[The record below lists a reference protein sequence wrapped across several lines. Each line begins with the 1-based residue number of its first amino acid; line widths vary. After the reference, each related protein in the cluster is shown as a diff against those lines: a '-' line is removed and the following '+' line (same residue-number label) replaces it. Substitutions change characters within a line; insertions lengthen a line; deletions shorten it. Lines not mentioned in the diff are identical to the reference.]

1 MRRCYMRRPRANC
14 QKWESGFTV
23 LEMVIVLGAVSLL
36 LTILTLGVRQAI
48 GSFALRRA
56 AAITSVELRRA
67 QAAAIAAGSGSAYT
81 VEFVGTGGLRVYVQ
95 TSGTPVKTVAP
106 PDEWPTSVSINLAA
120 TTFPACVSPASPSN
134 KCVTFQPLGY
144 ASKGGA
150 VVLMGGVG
158 TAVTYYV
165 NVAPATGRVSIT
177 QQ

>member
-1 MRRCYMRRPRANC
+1 MRRCRMTRPRAYC
-14 QKWESGFTV
+14 QKRDSGFTL
-23 LEMVIVLGAVSLL
+23 LEIVIVLGAVSIILA
-36 LTILTLGVRQAI
+36 ILTLGIRQAI

-56 AAITSVELRRA
+56 ATVTSLELRKA

-95 TSGTPVKTVAP
+95 GSGTPVKTVSP
-106 PDEWPTSVSINLAA
+106 PDEWPASVSINLAA
-120 TTFPACVSPASPSN
+120 TTFPSCASPASPSN

-144 ASKGGA
+144 ASQGGA
-150 VVLMGGVG
+150 VALVGGVG

-165 NVAPATGRVSIT
+165 NVTTATGKVTIT